1 MSLVIGAET
10 IEVRQGTDSMGYE
23 PLSPTGEVYDGTVLS
38 AIVTARGYARV
49 WGLTTPLM
57 DMADVEAL
65 EAELAG
71 PGAVTVTGELVDDSG
86 ISCHARNVRRVERST
101 DLLQAA
107 LAFELVESDPT

>member
-1 MSLVIGAET
+1 MSLTVGAET
-10 IEVRQGTDSMGYE
+10 IEVRQGTDSLGYE
-23 PLSPTGEVYDGTVLS
+23 PLAPTGGAYDGTILS

-49 WGLTTPLM
+49 WGFTTPLM
-57 DMADVEAL
+57 DMADVELL

-71 PGAVTVTGELVDDSG
+71 PGSVTVMGELVDGSG
-86 ISCHARNVRRVERST
+86 LACHARNVRRVERST